1 MKIMEEIE
9 TERLLLRRF
18 TLADLDRLSVIFS
31 DAKVVR
37 YLGSGKPAKRA
48 ETEHALRTIIRH
60 WEQYGF
66 GRWAVM
72 FKQTRELIGYGGLR
86 NFHDTPELVYLLARR
101 YWGKGLATEI
111 ASASLKFGFREQ
123 HFERIVAM
131 ARLANTASH
140 RVMQK
145 VGMSFEKTTN
155 IYDMDI
161 VCYSINRAAYLSGQ
175 ARNRRAYRRGDG
187 HSGAPADKFI
197 PPPPPS
203 GLAPERETETALS

>member
-1 MKIMEEIE
+1 MKIMKEIE

-18 TLADLDRLSVIFS
+18 TIADLDELSVIFS
-31 DAKVVR
+31 DPKVVR

-48 ETEHALRTIIRH
+48 ETEHALHTILQHWKRH
-60 WEQYGF
+60 GF
-66 GRWAVM
+66 GRWAVV

-101 YWGKGLATEI
+101 YWGIGLATEI
-111 ASASLKFGFREQ
+111 ARASLKFGFRERR
-123 HFERIVAM
+123 FERIVAM

-145 VGMSFEKTTN
+145 VGMSFEKTTY

-161 VCYSINRAAYLSGQ
+161 VCYAINRAAYLAGQ
-175 ARNRRAYRRGDG
+175 AGNHRAYRRGSG
-187 HSGAPADKFI
+187 HSVAPADKFI
-197 PPPPPS
+197 QPPAR
-203 GLAPERETETALS
+203 LASESETKTAA